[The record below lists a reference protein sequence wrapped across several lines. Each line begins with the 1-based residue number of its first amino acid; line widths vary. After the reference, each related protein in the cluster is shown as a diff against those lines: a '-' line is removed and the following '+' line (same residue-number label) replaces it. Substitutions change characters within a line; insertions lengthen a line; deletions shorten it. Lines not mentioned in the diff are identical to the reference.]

1 MRALTRI
8 ALATLLAST
17 ATSAFAE
24 KLQVVTSIR
33 PIHSLVEYISQS
45 HADVSHLVPANAS
58 PHNYALKPSDA
69 KKLQDADVIFWIDEH
84 METFLEKAIDTLPK
98 NDISVTLAEQPGIIV
113 FDNRELDL
121 AADHHDDEHAHEEH
135 EHDEGHEHEE
145 DHEHEDEHDHDA
157 EHEAHD
163 GHDEHEGHDHGEHD
177 LHIWLDPENAKTI
190 ANVIA
195 KTLGEKDPEHASL
208 YIENAQKLSEE
219 LDILIAETATRLA
232 PVKDKR
238 FVTFHDAYQYYEKRF
253 DIQNVGVV
261 TLSPDIKPGAK
272 RLKELKEALGENKI
286 ACVFSEPQFDAK
298 LVSLAVEGT
307 NVQSAE
313 LDPLGANLDAGAS
326 LYIELVNQLTD
337 GIVGC
342 LSKAQ

>member
-33 PIHSLVEYISQS
+33 PIHSLMEYISQG
-45 HADVSHLVPANAS
+45 HADVSNLVPANAS

-84 METFLEKAIDTLPK
+84 METFLEKAIGTLPK
-98 NDISVTLAEQPGIIV
+98 NAISVTLAEQPGIIV
-113 FDNRELDL
+113 LDNRELDL

-135 EHDEGHEHEE
+135 DE
-145 DHEHEDEHDHDA
+145 DHDHEDEHDHDA

-163 GHDEHEGHDHGEHD
+163 GHDQHEGHDHGEHD

-195 KTLGEKDPEHASL
+195 KTLGEEDPEHATL
-208 YIENAQKLSEE
+208 YAENAEK
-219 LDILIAETATRLA
+219 LIAELDTLATETAKRLA

-272 RLKELKEALGENKI
+272 RLKKLKEALSENKI

-298 LVSLAVEGT
+298 LVNLAIEGT
-307 NVQSAE
+307 NVRSAE

-326 LYIELVNQLTD
+326 LYIELVNQLTN